1 VLKRA
6 IRTLSTLPVTLLVAT
21 GPDIPI
27 DSLDETVEEI
37 ARQMSPATIRILG
50 CPDDIVQY
58 IKAADLVVCH
68 GGHTTIMEAVSC
80 GTRVLSIPL
89 SDNRSSCGN
98 KYRSH
103 MSRLGLGDVV
113 SANEIEQTLAQ
124 AVQVLLANSEL
135 NRGAARL
142 AKGLSGKNGA
152 KELAEYIT
160 NDLQLLAIG
169 T

>member
-1 VLKRA
+1 
-6 IRTLSTLPVTLLVAT
+6 
-21 GPDIPI
+21 
-27 DSLDETVEEI
+27 
-37 ARQMSPATIRILG
+37 
-50 CPDDIVQY
+50 
-58 IKAADLVVCH
+58 
-68 GGHTTIMEAVSC
+68 
-80 GTRVLSIPL
+80 
-89 SDNRSSCGN
+89 
-98 KYRSH
+98 

-124 AVQVLLANSEL
+124 AVQDLLANSEL

-142 AKGLSGKNGA
+142 AEGLSGKNGA

>member
-1 VLKRA
+1 MWNP
-6 IRTLSTLPVTLLVAT
+6 RTF
-21 GPDIPI
+21 D
-27 DSLDETVEEI
+27 
-37 ARQMSPATIRILG
+37 
-50 CPDDIVQY
+50 
-58 IKAADLVVCH
+58 
-68 GGHTTIMEAVSC
+68 
-80 GTRVLSIPL
+80 PL
-89 SDNRSSCGN
+89 SDNRSSCGK
-98 KYRSH
+98 KYGSRG
-103 MSRLGLGDVV
+103 SRLGLGDVV

-124 AVQVLLANSEL
+124 AVQDLLANSEL

>member
-1 VLKRA
+1 MLKRA

-21 GPDIPI
+21 GPNIPI

-37 ARQMSPATIRILG
+37 ARQMPPATIRILG

-80 GTRVLSIPL
+80 GTRGLSIPL
-89 SDNRSSCGN
+89 SDNRSPCGN
-98 KYRSH
+98 KYRSR

-124 AVQVLLANSEL
+124 AVQDLLANSKL
-135 NRGAARL
+135 NRRAARL
-142 AKGLSGKNGA
+142 PKGLSGKNGA

-160 NDLQLLAIG
+160 NGLQLLAIG

>member
-1 VLKRA
+1 MLKRA

-21 GPDIPI
+21 GPNIPI

-37 ARQMSPATIRILG
+37 ARQMPPATVRILG

-89 SDNRSSCGN
+89 SVNRSSCGN
-98 KYRSH
+98 KYRSR